1 MTKWTITNIHSKKSG
16 LGLAHPGA
24 KMELT
29 GRNREKGRVAAENMA
44 RALPRLMGRVE
55 PAASA
60 ASQCFLVALFILA
73 FTGSYIANPLSKTRL
88 QNSANPD
95 VENHPPKPAIVLA
108 NAAVADA
115 SDWNHV
121 IPNPQNRNHRPRIAI
136 TR

>member
-1 MTKWTITNIHSKKSG
+1 MTKWTITNIHSQKSG
-16 LGLAHPGA
+16 LALAHPEA
-24 KMELT
+24 KMDLA
-29 GRNREKGRVAAENMA
+29 GRNRQKGRVAVENIT

-73 FTGSYIANPLSKTRL
+73 FTGSYFANPLSKTRP
-88 QNSANPD
+88 QNFVNPD
-95 VENHPPKPAIVLA
+95 PPKPGIVLV
-108 NAAVADA
+108 NAGVADT

>member
-1 MTKWTITNIHSKKSG
+1 MTKWTITNIHSKKSE
-16 LGLAHPGA
+16 LALAHPGA
-24 KMELT
+24 KMDLA
-29 GRNREKGRVAAENMA
+29 GRNRQKGRVAVENIT

-60 ASQCFLVALFILA
+60 ASQCFLVALFFLA
-73 FTGSYIANPLSKTRL
+73 FIGSYFANPLSKTRP
-88 QNSANPD
+88 QNSVNPD
-95 VENHPPKPAIVLA
+95 VENHPPKPAIVLV
-108 NAAVADA
+108 NAGVADA